1 MVTVEAYGITK
12 VFSVKRHK
20 KAIVALD
27 AVNLA
32 VPQGEVYGLL
42 GDNGAG
48 KSTLFKTFLGLVKP
62 DSGEIFING
71 HIPSNPFSR
80 SNVGYLPA
88 NPKFPGH
95 LTARQLLL
103 LTGNLYDM
111 NDRDLRERID
121 GLLKMVGLHHW
132 PTLKIKKFSK
142 GLTQKI
148 GLAQA
153 LISDPD
159 LLILDEPF
167 EGLDDKDKP
176 ELMKVIDKVRS
187 EAKTI
192 LISSPFRSDVESL
205 ADRIGIMKKGRIVQ
219 TIEINVLR
227 EEEKCMFEIEA
238 GMGGKVVDI
247 PAEIGIKLRV
257 STTNMVVELVDA
269 EKINYVIDQ
278 IRKMGI
284 SIRSIKPLM
293 TKLEQALY
301 RNIKSTVEPER
312 ESEAES
318 EPEVTV

>member
-12 VFSVKRHK
+12 VFSSKKHK
-20 KAIVALD
+20 KAVVALD
-27 AVNLA
+27 AVDLA

-103 LTGNLYDM
+103 LTGNLYNM

-142 GLTQKI
+142 GLTQKV

-257 STTNMVVELVDA
+257 TTTSMVVELVDA

-278 IRKMGI
+278 MRKMGI
-284 SIRSIKPLM
+284 SIRSIKPLK

-301 RNIKSTVEPER
+301 RDIKPTVEPE
-312 ESEAES
+312 S
-318 EPEVTV
+318 EPEPKVTV

>member
-12 VFSVKRHK
+12 VFSGKRHK

-27 AVNLA
+27 AVDLA

-48 KSTLFKTFLGLVKP
+48 KSTLFKAFLGLVKP

-88 NPKFPGH
+88 NPQFPGH

-142 GLTQKI
+142 GLTQKV

-238 GMGGKVVDI
+238 GMGAKVVDI

-257 STTNMVVELVDA
+257 TTTSMVVELVDD

-278 IRKMGI
+278 IRKLGI
-284 SIRSIKPLM
+284 SIRSIKPLK

-301 RNIKSTVEPER
+301 RNIKSTVEPE
-312 ESEAES
+312 S
-318 EPEVTV
+318 EPEPKVTV

>member
-12 VFSVKRHK
+12 VFSGKKHK
-20 KAIVALD
+20 KAVVALD
-27 AVNLA
+27 AVDLA

-42 GDNGAG
+42 GDIGAG
-48 KSTLFKTFLGLVKP
+48 KSTLFKTFFGLVKP

-103 LTGNLYDM
+103 LTGNLYNM

-121 GLLKMVGLHHW
+121 GLLKTVGLHHW

-142 GLTQKI
+142 GLTQKV

-176 ELMKVIDKVRS
+176 ALMKVIEQVRS

-247 PAEIGIKLRV
+247 PSEIGVKLRV
-257 STTNMVVELVDA
+257 STTSMVVELVDE

-284 SIRSIKPLM
+284 SIRSIKPLK
-293 TKLEQALY
+293 TKLEQSLY
-301 RNIKSTVEPER
+301 RNIKTTVETER
-312 ESEAES
+312 ESE
-318 EPEVTV
+318 VTV

>member
-27 AVNLA
+27 AVDLA

-71 HIPSNPFSR
+71 HIPSSAFSR
-80 SNVGYLPA
+80 SNVGYLPE
-88 NPKFPGH
+88 NPKFPGY

-142 GLTQKI
+142 GLTQKV

-167 EGLDDKDKP
+167 NGLDDKDKP
-176 ELMKVIDKVRS
+176 ELMKVIDQVRS

-257 STTNMVVELVDA
+257 STTSMVVELVDD

-278 IRKMGI
+278 IRKMDI
-284 SIRSIKPLM
+284 SIKSIKPLK
-293 TKLEQALY
+293 TKLEQSLY
-301 RNIKSTVEPER
+301 RNIKSTVEPE
-312 ESEAES
+312 S
-318 EPEVTV
+318 EVTV

>member
-12 VFSVKRHK
+12 VFSGKKHK
-20 KAIVALD
+20 KAVVALD
-27 AVNLA
+27 AVDLA

-48 KSTLFKTFLGLVKP
+48 KSTLFKTFFGLVRP

-71 HIPSNPFSR
+71 HIPSSAFSR
-80 SNVGYLPA
+80 SNVGYLPQ

-111 NDRDLRERID
+111 NDRDLREKLD
-121 GLLKMVGLHHW
+121 ELLKMVGLHHW
-132 PTLKIKKFSK
+132 PNLKIKNFSK
-142 GLTQKI
+142 GLTQKV

-153 LISDPD
+153 LIADPD

-176 ELMKVIDKVRS
+176 ALMKVIEQVRS

-247 PAEIGIKLRV
+247 PAEVGIKLRV
-257 STTNMVVELVDA
+257 STTSMVVELVDE

-278 IRKMGI
+278 IRKMDI
-284 SIRSIKPLM
+284 SIRSIKPLK
-293 TKLEQALY
+293 TKLEQSLY
-301 RNIKSTVEPER
+301 RNIKTTVETER
-312 ESEAES
+312 ESEQ
-318 EPEVTV
+318 EVTV

>member
-12 VFSVKRHK
+12 VFSIKRYK

-88 NPKFPGH
+88 NPQFPGH

-142 GLTQKI
+142 GLTQKV

-238 GMGGKVVDI
+238 GMGAKVVDI

-257 STTNMVVELVDA
+257 TTTSMVVELVDD

-278 IRKMGI
+278 IRKLGI
-284 SIRSIKPLM
+284 SIRSIKPLK

-301 RNIKSTVEPER
+301 RNIKSTVEPE
-312 ESEAES
+312 S
-318 EPEVTV
+318 EPEPKVTV

>member
-12 VFSVKRHK
+12 VFSIKRYK

-80 SNVGYLPA
+80 SNVGYLPE
-88 NPKFPGH
+88 NPQFPGH

-142 GLTQKI
+142 GLTQKV

-238 GMGGKVVDI
+238 GMGAKVVDI

-257 STTNMVVELVDA
+257 TTTSMVVELVDD

-278 IRKMGI
+278 IRKLGI
-284 SIRSIKPLM
+284 SIRSIKPLK

-301 RNIKSTVEPER
+301 RNIKSTVEPE
-312 ESEAES
+312 S
-318 EPEVTV
+318 EPEPKVTV

>member
-12 VFSVKRHK
+12 VFSGKRHK

-27 AVNLA
+27 AVDLA

-48 KSTLFKTFLGLVKP
+48 KSTLLKTFFGLVRP

-80 SNVGYLPA
+80 SNVGYLPQ

-103 LTGNLYDM
+103 LTGNLYSM

-132 PTLKIKKFSK
+132 PSLKIKKFSK
-142 GLTQKI
+142 GLTQKV

-176 ELMKVIDKVRS
+176 ELMKVIEQVRS
-187 EAKTI
+187 ESKTI

-247 PAEIGIKLRV
+247 PAEVGIKLIV
-257 STTNMVVELVDA
+257 STTSMVVELVDE

-278 IRKMGI
+278 IRKMDI
-284 SIRSIKPLM
+284 SIRSIKPLK
-293 TKLEQALY
+293 TKLEQSLY
-301 RNIKSTVEPER
+301 RNIKTTVETV
-312 ESEAES
+312 AES
-318 EPEVTV
+318 EVTV

>member
-1 MVTVEAYGITK
+1 MVTVETYGITK
-12 VFSVKRHK
+12 VFSGKKHK

-48 KSTLFKTFLGLVKP
+48 KSTLFKTFVGLVKP

-80 SNVGYLPA
+80 SNVGYLPE
-88 NPKFPGH
+88 NPQFPGY

-142 GLTQKI
+142 GLTQKV

-176 ELMKVIDKVRS
+176 ELMKVIDQVRS

-192 LISSPFRSDVESL
+192 LISSHFRSDVESL

-219 TIEINVLR
+219 TIEIDVLR
-227 EEEKCMFEIEA
+227 KEEKCMFEIEA
-238 GMGGKVVDI
+238 GMGHKVVDI
-247 PAEIGIKLRV
+247 PAEIGVKLRV
-257 STTNMVVELVDA
+257 STTNMVIELVDA

-278 IRKMGI
+278 IRLKGI
-284 SIRSIKPLM
+284 SIRSIKPLK
-293 TKLEQALY
+293 TKLEQSLY
-301 RNIKSTVEPER
+301 RNIKPTEEPG
-312 ESEAES
+312 
-318 EPEVTV
+318 PKVTV

>member
-12 VFSVKRHK
+12 VFSGKKHK
-20 KAIVALD
+20 KAVVALD
-27 AVNLA
+27 AVDLA

-42 GDNGAG
+42 GDIGAG
-48 KSTLFKTFLGLVKP
+48 KSTLFKTFFGLVKP

-71 HIPSNPFSR
+71 HIPSSPHSR

-88 NPKFPGH
+88 NPKFPEH

-103 LTGNLYDM
+103 LTGNLYNM

-121 GLLKMVGLHHW
+121 GLLKTVGLHHW

-142 GLTQKI
+142 GLTQKV

-176 ELMKVIDKVRS
+176 ALMKVIEQVRS

-247 PAEIGIKLRV
+247 PSEIGVKLRV
-257 STTNMVVELVDA
+257 STTSMVVELVDE

-284 SIRSIKPLM
+284 SIRSIKPLK
-293 TKLEQALY
+293 TKLEQSLY
-301 RNIKSTVEPER
+301 RNIKTTVETEP
-312 ESEAES
+312 ESE
-318 EPEVTV
+318 VTI

>member
-1 MVTVEAYGITK
+1 MITVEAYGITK
-12 VFSVKRHK
+12 VFSGKKHK
-20 KAIVALD
+20 KAVVALD
-27 AVNLA
+27 AVDLA

-48 KSTLFKTFLGLVKP
+48 KSTLFKTFFGLVRP

-103 LTGNLYDM
+103 LTGNLYNM

-142 GLTQKI
+142 GLTQKV

-176 ELMKVIDKVRS
+176 ALMKVIDKVRS
-187 EAKTI
+187 ESKTI

-219 TIEINVLR
+219 TIEMNVLR

-238 GMGGKVVDI
+238 GMGGKVVEI

-257 STTNMVVELVDA
+257 LTTGMVVELVDE

-284 SIRSIKPLM
+284 SIRSIKPLK
-293 TKLEQALY
+293 TKLEQSLY
-301 RNIKSTVEPER
+301 RNIKTTVEPEP
-312 ESEAES
+312 ESNS
-318 EPEVTV
+318 EVAV

>member
-12 VFSVKRHK
+12 VFSIKRYK

-80 SNVGYLPA
+80 SNVGYLPE
-88 NPKFPGH
+88 NPKFPDH

-103 LTGNLYDM
+103 LTGNLYNM

-142 GLTQKI
+142 GLTQKV

-247 PAEIGIKLRV
+247 PTEIGIKLRV
-257 STTNMVVELVDA
+257 STTNMVIELVDA

-278 IRKMGI
+278 MRKMGI
-284 SIRSIKPLM
+284 SIRSIKPLK

-301 RNIKSTVEPER
+301 RDIKPIVEP
-312 ESEAES
+312 ES
-318 EPEVTV
+318 EPEPEVTF